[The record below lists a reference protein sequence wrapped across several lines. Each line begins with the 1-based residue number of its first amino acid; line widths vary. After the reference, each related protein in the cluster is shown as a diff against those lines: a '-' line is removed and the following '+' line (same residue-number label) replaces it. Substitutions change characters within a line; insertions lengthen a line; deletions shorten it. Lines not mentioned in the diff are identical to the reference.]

1 MMITEVEL
9 TIGGESRLCAEH
21 CPSSLTV
28 DKFLHGLVRGLLET
42 PHSQRLVAV
51 PGIAESTD
59 KADVTGINI
68 TVTR

>member
-9 TIGGESRLCAEH
+9 TIGGESRLYAER
-21 CPSSLTV
+21 CPSSLTT
-28 DKFLHGLVRGLLET
+28 DKFLHRLVHDLLET

-51 PGIAESTD
+51 PGIAESID
-59 KADVTGINI
+59 KADVTGVNI